1 MKYRTLIVL
10 LVIVFPLYGQRCEKS
25 NFLSRNEF
33 SIVLDDLFAKNA
45 LVYYPYISP
54 LSSYYVYPDYPFVEL
69 NTPKMGLGYKY
80 HFAGSALRSKLSF
93 GFRDYKSDDLD
104 DTSKTENSLLTTGFH
119 LGYELHKNINNIQIF
134 YGADLFA
141 NYSKF
146 NSKTTNVNNSQTY
159 IYDRIYS
166 YSGFGISP
174 LLGVKYFISSS
185 FSLSTEL
192 KFTIESFRGED
203 IYKNSSYAEE
213 NKTEI
218 SGIDTK
224 FGPFGQLSINIHF

>member
-1 MKYRTLIVL
+1 MKYII
-10 LVIVFPLYGQRCEKS
+10 VIVVCFLTFPLYGQRCERS
-25 NFLSRNEF
+25 NFTSRNEI
-33 SIVLDDLFAKNA
+33 SIVLDDLFVKNA
-45 LVYYPYISP
+45 FLYYPYINP
-54 LSSYYVYPDYPFVEL
+54 LSSYYVYPDYPFAEL
-69 NTPKMGLGYKY
+69 NTPKIGLGYKY

-93 GFRDYKSDDLD
+93 GSRDYTSNDID
-104 DTSKTENSLLTTGFH
+104 DTSKTDNSLLTTGFH
-119 LGYELHKNINNIQIF
+119 LGYELHKNINSIQIF

-146 NSKTTNVNNSQTY
+146 NSKNTNTHSSETY
-159 IYDRIYS
+159 IYDRTYS
-166 YSGFGISP
+166 YTGFGISP

-192 KFTIESFRGED
+192 KFTIESYRGED

-224 FGPFGQLSINIHF
+224 FGPFGQFSINIHF